1 MKIKKAYLL
10 LAVPFQME
18 IVPSWCAPIRGA
30 DQHQKYEETPRH
42 KRGKKEQ
49 LICYIEANLVTL
61 PQ

>member
-1 MKIKKAYLL
+1 L